1 MRSLCRAGAARSV
14 FIYGIKAAGDVSLF
28 LSFARAR
35 ERARPRERFLHFNG
49 APYADARTS
58 GDGEKARRDRAVSVL
73 DRQSRECL
81 CLNYKL

>member
-35 ERARPRERFLHFNG
+35 ARERFLHFNG

>member
-35 ERARPRERFLHFNG
+35 ARTRERFLHFNG